1 MAAISENY
9 SGGTFLSDLVT
20 RPEFLQYTSEG
31 IFEQSK
37 WVQSGIIQRNAALD
51 ARAGGTRVR
60 VPFHDPINPTEEQIL
75 SNATWGTGGAGY
87 LTPQGTSAD
96 EQIMTILH
104 RGFSYAADDLSK
116 LGSGA
121 LILAHVRNQLTAA
134 INKLKT
140 STLKAQLLG
149 LFGGISAAGVL
160 GPNQYDAT
168 VSGATPAEAN
178 YISVGNVLEAKN
190 LLGERGEEIDTIA
203 MHSAVAYYLQQ
214 IGMLTFSTSAL
225 AAAGAVTWGGGGVGI
240 GDPQVATFAGLR
252 VVIDDQLTWLVV
264 LQPTRSS
271 TPSTCSSQ
279 ALFPRASNRI
289 CASPLTGTS
298 CPCRTFWL
306 WITTTVSTSPAPS
319 GPPLATT
326 PPTPQPPATW
336 LQPPAGTW
344 CLARP
349 RWCPS
354 CVCLSTLRSTAP
366 LIPDTFE
373 KNDRSWSPER
383 GLFSCLSSQAQPV
396 LLPAIEHFF
405 TSDGHFVR
413 PQAVLVYQCVI
424 ELQLSR
430 NLRNSRTIGPQLH
443 NLLADVGPLPR
454 LVGCRFFQPASL
466 SRRLLYAAGI

>member
-1 MAAISENY
+1 M
-9 SGGTFLSDLVT
+9 
-20 RPEFLQYTSEG
+20 
-31 IFEQSK
+31 
-37 WVQSGIIQRNAALD
+37 QSGIIQRNAALD

-121 LILAHVRNQLTAA
+121 DPLAHVRNQLTAA

-140 STLKAQLLG
+140 ATLKAQLLG
-149 LFGGISAAGVL
+149 LFGGISGAGVL

-225 AAAGAVTWGGGGVGI
+225 SASGAVTWGGGGVGI

-252 VVIDDQLTWLVV
+252 VVIDDQLTY
-264 LQPTRSS
+264 
-271 TPSTCSSQ
+271 
-279 ALFPRASNRI
+279 
-289 CASPLTGTS
+289 LTGGTATHAVKYPVYMFKSGVVSEGIQQDLRLAADRNILSMQDILAVDYHYGYHITGTKWAAAGDNPTNAATS
-298 CPCRTFWL
+298 GNLANTSSWNLVFS
-306 WITTTVSTSPAPS
+306 TTKMVPI
-319 GPPLATT
+319 
-326 PPTPQPPATW
+326 
-336 LQPPAGTW
+336 
-344 CLARP
+344 
-349 RWCPS
+349 
-354 CVCLSTLRSTAP
+354 V
-366 LIPDTFE
+366 
-373 KNDRSWSPER
+373 
-383 GLFSCLSSQAQPV
+383 
-396 LLPAIEHFF
+396 
-405 TSDGHFVR
+405 
-413 PQAVLVYQCVI
+413 
-424 ELQLSR
+424 
-430 NLRNSRTIGPQLH
+430 
-443 NLLADVGPLPR
+443 
-454 LVGCRFFQPASL
+454 
-466 SRRLLYAAGI
+466 RLLCNTPLDTSAYA

>member
-60 VPFHDPINPTEEQIL
+60 VPFHDPISPTEEQIL

-121 LILAHVRNQLTAA
+121 DPLAHVRNQLTAA

-140 STLKAQLLG
+140 STLKSQLLG
-149 LFGGISAAGVL
+149 LFGGITGTGVL
-160 GPNQYDAT
+160 GPNQYDAS
-168 VSGATPAEAN
+168 VAGATPAEAN

-214 IGMLTFSTSAL
+214 IGMLVFSTSAL
-225 AAAGAVTWGGGGVGI
+225 SASGAVTWGGGGVGV
-240 GDPQVATFAGLR
+240 GNPEVATFAGLR
-252 VVIDDQLTWLVV
+252 VVIDDQL
-264 LQPTRSS
+264 SY
-271 TPSTCSSQ
+271 
-279 ALFPRASNRI
+279 
-289 CASPLTGTS
+289 LTGGTATHAVKYPVYMFKSGVVSEGIQQDLRLAADRNILSMQDILAVDYHYGFHITGTKWAAAGDNPTNAATS
-298 CPCRTFWL
+298 GNLANTSSWNLVFS
-306 WITTTVSTSPAPS
+306 TTKMVPI
-319 GPPLATT
+319 
-326 PPTPQPPATW
+326 
-336 LQPPAGTW
+336 
-344 CLARP
+344 
-349 RWCPS
+349 
-354 CVCLSTLRSTAP
+354 V
-366 LIPDTFE
+366 
-373 KNDRSWSPER
+373 
-383 GLFSCLSSQAQPV
+383 
-396 LLPAIEHFF
+396 
-405 TSDGHFVR
+405 
-413 PQAVLVYQCVI
+413 
-424 ELQLSR
+424 
-430 NLRNSRTIGPQLH
+430 
-443 NLLADVGPLPR
+443 
-454 LVGCRFFQPASL
+454 
-466 SRRLLYAAGI
+466 RLLVNTPFDTTAYS